1 MNASQ
6 TTMEQVVAAPVDI
19 GNFLEDLLEEISQ
32 EEAKEVGLD
41 FSEINIETAE
51 GFSIKDERQANYFIG
66 KVKEIREQRE
76 AYARQAQDALDSY
89 TAKVQKFLD
98 RTVGPLDRQEEFFM
112 AALEQFALAEKQ
124 SNPKVKTFKYIE
136 GTLMF
141 KKQQDEYVYDDKQLL
156 EYLEKHPELDKYIR
170 RKPAPDKVEL
180 KKDATV
186 KGGQLLINNIPVE
199 GVTVSPRDAK
209 FEVK

>member
-1 MNASQ
+1 MDAKIG
-6 TTMEQVVAAPVDI
+6 MEQVIAAPVDM
-19 GNFLEDLLEEISQ
+19 GSFFEDLLEEISQ

-76 AYARQAQDALDSY
+76 AYARQAQAALDSY

-112 AALEQFALAEKQ
+112 AALEQFALTERQA
-124 SNPKVKTFKYIE
+124 NPKLKTFKYIE
-136 GTLMF
+136 GTLSF
-141 KKQQDEYVYDDKQLL
+141 KAQQNEYIYDDKRLL

-170 RKPAPDKVEL
+170 RKLEPNKSEL
-180 KKDATV
+180 KKAAEV
-186 KGGQLLINNIPVE
+186 KDGRLFINDNPID
-199 GVTVSPRDAK
+199 GVTVSPRDEK

>member
-1 MNASQ
+1 MDAKIE
-6 TTMEQVVAAPVDI
+6 MEQVIAAPVDM
-19 GNFLEDLLEEISQ
+19 GSFLEDLLEEISQ

-76 AYARQAQDALDSY
+76 AYARQAQAALDSY

-112 AALEQFALAEKQ
+112 AALEQFALTERQA
-124 SNPKVKTFKYIE
+124 NPKLKTFKYIE
-136 GTLMF
+136 GTLSF
-141 KKQQDEYVYDDKQLL
+141 KGQQNEYIYDDKRLL

-170 RKPAPDKVEL
+170 RKLEPNKAEL
-180 KKDATV
+180 KKAAEV
-186 KGGQLLINNIPVE
+186 KDGRLFINDNPID
-199 GVTVSPRDAK
+199 GVTVSPRDEK

>member
-1 MNASQ
+1 MDAKIE
-6 TTMEQVVAAPVDI
+6 MEQVVAAPVDM
-19 GNFLEDLLEEISQ
+19 GSFLEDLLEEISQ

-112 AALEQFALAEKQ
+112 AALEQFALTERQ
-124 SNPKVKTFKYIE
+124 TNPKLKTFKYIE
-136 GTLMF
+136 GTLSF
-141 KKQQDEYVYDDKQLL
+141 KSQQNEYIYDDKRLL
-156 EYLEKHPELDKYIR
+156 EYLEKHSELDKYIR
-170 RKPAPDKVEL
+170 RKLEPNKSEL
-180 KKDATV
+180 KKAAEV
-186 KGGQLLINNIPVE
+186 KDGRLFINDNPID
-199 GVTVSPRDAK
+199 GVTVSPRDEK

>member
-1 MNASQ
+1 MDAKIE
-6 TTMEQVVAAPVDI
+6 MEQVVAAPVDM
-19 GNFLEDLLEEISQ
+19 GSFLEDLLEEISQ
-32 EEAKEVGLD
+32 EEAKEVGID

-112 AALEQFALAEKQ
+112 AALEQFALTERQ
-124 SNPKVKTFKYIE
+124 TNPKLKTFKYIE
-136 GTLMF
+136 GTLSF
-141 KKQQDEYVYDDKQLL
+141 KSQQNEYIYDDKRLL
-156 EYLEKHPELDKYIR
+156 EYLEKHSELDKYIR
-170 RKPAPDKVEL
+170 RKLEPNKSEL
-180 KKDATV
+180 KKAAEV
-186 KGGQLLINNIPVE
+186 KDGRLFINDNPID
-199 GVTVSPRDAK
+199 GVTVSPRDEK